1 VRPEHLRGLL
11 EELLRLD
18 RARRPHGGAHAT
30 LLGVGDASLVPSAR
44 LAPLPRWTRWPHTHA
59 PLTHKLVRACIC
71 TCAAAL
77 ARCLSQR
84 VGPNPKT
91 RFRRRSPLP
100 CFPAPQLLRET
111 GGGWGAGG
119 APRRPAPSP
128 RALALPPTLL
138 GNALQRH
145 RVLRGHRAAVY
156 CAIFDAGGRRLITGS
171 DDFLVKIWSAAS
183 GMLLRTCRGH
193 EGEITYIAASADD
206 TLAASASMDATIRTW
221 RLADGAPMAVL
232 LGHTQP
238 VTELAFHPQ
247 LAHAH
252 LLLSV
257 STDDTVRLWDAAR
270 NAAPAL
276 VLQPGVDE
284 DALGAAA
291 DGGAGAGAAAAAT
304 TVAHVCCAFSPDG
317 LLFAAG
323 TRDFSALIW
332 RLELPPPEEASGSGA
347 DCGVP
352 PRACVSVVDR
362 LRGHR
367 NEISFVQFA
376 ASGDALLSGSKDGT
390 VRVWRGPSG
399 GGDAGGGG
407 AAAARSRR
415 SGRPVREPREPWVQ
429 QHVLA
434 PPPAPPAPH
443 QRRPRTPPAVNMVR
457 WSGDGRTIVA
467 SLDDASLCLWDAAGG
482 ALLSR
487 LRQHT
492 REVFVVEPHPFDPRM
507 VLTAGHDGHLFLW
520 DVAARCVT
528 AEWDLRSALPED
540 AMWLLDARWTPDG
553 AGFVVSDGAGCV
565 HLFGTG
571 AGEARRGAKADQ
583 FFASDFSPLLRDDR
597 GFVADVAT
605 NRPPHLA
612 RHELLCDYDPTAGML
627 AYGEPYQSAFQ
638 QGCVLIAGV
647 PIDTE
652 RLRDP
657 RVRAPPPARTPAL
670 AAAAPA
676 GADAAQRPPRRLFR
690 MSGAHAGANAG
701 PSGVH
706 ADAIEL
712 LSSSSSSSSSDDD
725 FEQDDSDGGPR
736 RRAPSR
742 RADRNYMGEDGDEPG
757 SGEEEEEEEDG
768 EEDEDGGGAHGDD
781 DGDGMLRRSSRRLR
795 ARDEEERSRRTGL
808 RARRAAAGGGRSD
821 ALAAAQPVYATRFA
835 GVRRMHSMREE
846 SDSDDSDDEAARGRK
861 RQRAASARGARAAR
875 HATRGGGGM
884 SGSDEPGGGGGGG
897 GARHHRARDY
907 REVSDDDSPRR
918 AQRRERDR
926 ARRARDR
933 EKKEARRRQR
943 DRDRE
948 RRRRR
953 AGGLSDEDGEDAD
966 GADAAGPSRYTVAP
980 PATGYRPADK
990 FAWLQQT
997 ERRIGEYVPQ
1007 LGDAVVYLAQG
1018 HQEYLSSVGDALQT
1032 KPWVTIP
1039 CFRAAEPAVVT
1050 GLEYQIVKDKGDA
1063 TVARLT
1069 LTLTDAAGALRGQ
1082 RFELELPYMTQE
1094 GSPDFIIEYV
1104 RARLRLL
1111 RVLCALTCTHRSIMH
1126 AIAP

>member
-1 VRPEHLRGLL
+1 VRAQVAAHHAHVRPEHLRSLL

-44 LAPLPRWTRWPHTHA
+44 GAPLQPWTRWPHTRA
-59 PLTHKLVRACIC
+59 PLVHKLVRACVGMR
-71 TCAAAL
+71 AARAL
-77 ARCLSQR
+77 VPVFRPHSTRALT
-84 VGPNPKT
+84 PNAPP
-91 RFRRRSPLP
+91 RPV
-100 CFPAPQLLRET
+100 PQLLRET
-111 GGGWGAGG
+111 GGGWGAGA
-119 APRRPAPSP
+119 APRRPVPSP

-138 GNALQRH
+138 GDALQRH

-171 DDFLVKIWSAAS
+171 DDYLVKIWSAAS

-206 TLAASASMDATIRTW
+206 TLAASASMDGTIRTW
-221 RLADGAPMAVL
+221 RLADGVPMAVL

-238 VTELAFHPQ
+238 VTELAFHPAH
-247 LAHAH
+247 AHAH

-270 NAAPAL
+270 NAAPPL
-276 VLQPGVDE
+276 VLEPGVDE
-284 DALGAAA
+284 DALAGA
-291 DGGAGAGAAAAAT
+291 GGAGGGAAGGGAAAAAT

-323 TRDFSALIW
+323 TRDFSAVIW
-332 RLELPPPEEASGSGA
+332 RLDMPPPEEASGSASG
-347 DCGVP
+347 GVP

-376 ASGDALLSGSKDGT
+376 AAGDALLSGSKDGT

-399 GGDAGGGG
+399 GGSGAASG

-415 SGRPVREPREPWVQ
+415 GGRAVREPRDPWVQ

-434 PPPAPPAPH
+434 PPPAPPMPH
-443 QRRPRTPPAVNMVR
+443 QRRARAPPAVNMVR

-467 SLDDASLCLWDAAGG
+467 ALDDASLCLWDAAGG
-482 ALLSR
+482 TLLSR

-492 REVFVVEPHPFDPRM
+492 REVFVVEPHPFDPRL
-507 VLTAGHDGHLFLW
+507 VLTAGHDGHVFLW
-520 DVAARCVT
+520 DVAARCIA
-528 AEWDLRSALPED
+528 AEWDLHGALPED

-583 FFASDFSPLLRDDR
+583 FFASDYGALLRDER
-597 GFVADVAT
+597 GFVADLAT

-612 RHELLCDYDPTAGML
+612 RHELLCDYDPSAGMM

-647 PIDTE
+647 PLDTQ
-652 RLRDP
+652 RLRDT
-657 RVRAPPPARTPAL
+657 RVRAPPPAPTPAAP
-670 AAAAPA
+670 AAGAAPA
-676 GADAAQRPPRRLFR
+676 GDVAQRPLRRLFR
-690 MSGAHAGANAG
+690 MSGTHAGGGAG
-701 PSGVH
+701 PSDARGAHV
-706 ADAIEL
+706 DAIEL
-712 LSSSSSSSSSDDD
+712 LSSSSSSSSDDDD
-725 FEQDDSDGGPR
+725 FDDQDESDGGARRRQPR
-736 RRAPSR
+736 RV
-742 RADRNYMGEDGDEPG
+742 DRTYIGEDGEEAG
-757 SGEEEEEEEDG
+757 SGEEDEEDG
-768 EEDEDGGGAHGDD
+768 EEDGDGGGGAHGDD
-781 DGDGMLRRSSRRLR
+781 SDGDAGLRRSSRRLR
-795 ARDEEERSRRTGL
+795 AREEEERSRRAGL
-808 RARRAAAGGGRSD
+808 RARRAAGGGGSD
-821 ALAAAQPVYATRFA
+821 ALAAAQPAYATRFA
-835 GVRRMHSMREE
+835 GARRMRSLREE

-861 RQRAASARGARAAR
+861 RRRAASERGARAAR
-875 HATRGGGGM
+875 HATRGGGV
-884 SGSDEPGGGGGGG
+884 SGSDEGGGG
-897 GARHHRARDY
+897 RHQRQRDY

-953 AGGLSDEDGEDAD
+953 AGGLSDDEAAAAEDA
-966 GADAAGPSRYTVAP
+966 ADAADAAAAAGPSRYHVTAP
-980 PATGYRPADK
+980 AVGYRPADK

-997 ERRIGEYVPQ
+997 ERRVGEYVPQ

-1018 HQEYLSSVGDALQT
+1018 HKDYLASVSDALQA

-1039 CFRAAEPAVVT
+1039 GFRAAEPAVVT
-1050 GLEYQIVKDKGDA
+1050 GLEYEIVKDKGDA
-1063 TVARLT
+1063 TVARMT
-1069 LTLTDAAGALRGQ
+1069 LTLTDPAGGLRGE
-1082 RFELELPYMTQE
+1082 RFQLELPDMTQE
-1094 GSPDFIIEYV
+1094 GSPDFIVEFV
-1104 RARLRLL
+1104 RAHPPSF
-1111 RVLCALTCTHRSIMH
+1111 AH
-1126 AIAP
+1126 AC